1 MGDGRASGEGPS
13 GAPGGSDPPAERPGK
28 PRCDFCGE
36 DVPRVRRVALDEGY
50 ERLQTRHAVRY
61 ACPSCSEAK
70 EQRRLGLEPRRRS

>member
-1 MGDGRASGEGPS
+1 MGDGIRSEAGSA
-13 GAPGGSDPPAERPGK
+13 GAPAGPGPPAERSGG

-36 DVPRVRRVALDEGY
+36 IVPRVRRVALDYGY

-70 EQRRLGLEPRRRS
+70 EQRRLGLEPRRRG